1 METIAWL
8 SETPDGRIPSAMAA
22 SVSPRPTST
31 DAGRGAAG
39 AAAGAGLAAGAGAGA
54 AAAGAGAAAAG
65 AEPCPAAAR
74 AWAAVRGAGAGA
86 GAGAGVALAARGAT
100 GAVLLAPPSTAL
112 ARPSCSP
119 GGSSRKVYSRANLPE
134 AQFNSTRRST
144 KGSLIGRDD
153 EIRTTARP
161 SDRRSIRKFNP
172 L

>member
-112 ARPSCSP
+112 ARPICSP

-161 SDRRSIRKFNP
+161 S
-172 L
+172 